1 MAKKVVKINREK
13 DESKQEEKPVLE
25 VCVESQPAND
35 MSKDVLTEE
44 AIKLIKDIDLSLEE
58 EDEEYENMDVNTLFQ
73 EILVANLK
81 YTPKVLRKNKQVLY
95 DMINQVM
102 LGRKL
107 SKTQKQSKIH
117 RKMRK
122 YILSCEKFINSVLK
136 SDTCKDLDREE
147 FLGYLLQGVKEGKA
161 VVDYK
166 GLNKWYKKV
175 SKKLCK
181 ALKLKKLPNN
191 WDSLLELIT
200 FAKENGVKIKK
211 RHIAVLKCASNIEQE
226 EENLEETEEYTEE

>member
-1 MAKKVVKINREK
+1 MAKKIVKINREK
-13 DESKQEEKPVLE
+13 DENKQEEKPVLE

-35 MSKDVLTEE
+35 LVDDVVTED
-44 AIKLIKDIDLSLEE
+44 DIEFSSEE
-58 EDEEYENMDVNTLFQ
+58 NDEYEDMDANTLFQ
-73 EILVANLK
+73 KLLVANLK

-107 SKTQKQSKIH
+107 SNTQKQSKVH

-122 YILSCEKFINSVLK
+122 YILSCEKFVNNVIKIDVCHN
-136 SDTCKDLDREE
+136 LDRED
-147 FLGYLLQGVKEGKA
+147 FLLYLLQGVKEGSL
-161 VVDYK
+161 VVHYK
-166 GLNKWYKKV
+166 GFNKHHKKV

-181 ALKLKKLPNN
+181 VLGLKKLPNN
-191 WDSLLELIT
+191 WDSILELIT

-211 RHIAVLKCASNIEQE
+211 RHITVLKCASNTEQE
-226 EENLEETEEYTEE
+226 EENSEETEEYTEE

>member
-1 MAKKVVKINREK
+1 MAKKIVKINREK
-13 DESKQEEKPVLE
+13 DENKQEEKPVLE

-35 MSKDVLTEE
+35 LVDDVVTED
-44 AIKLIKDIDLSLEE
+44 DIEFSSEE
-58 EDEEYENMDVNTLFQ
+58 NDEYEDMDANTLFQ
-73 EILVANLK
+73 KLLVANLK

-107 SKTQKQSKIH
+107 SNTQKQSKVH

-122 YILSCEKFINSVLK
+122 YILSCEKFVNNVIKIDVCHN
-136 SDTCKDLDREE
+136 LDRED
-147 FLGYLLQGVKEGKA
+147 FLLYLLQGVKEGSL
-161 VVDYK
+161 VVHYK
-166 GLNKWYKKV
+166 GFNKHHKKV

-181 ALKLKKLPNN
+181 ALGLKKLPNN
-191 WDSLLELIT
+191 WDSILELIT

-211 RHIAVLKCASNIEQE
+211 RHITVLKCASNTEQE
-226 EENLEETEEYTEE
+226 EENSEETEEYTEE

>member
-13 DESKQEEKPVLE
+13 DENKQEEKPVLE
-25 VCVESQPAND
+25 VGVESQPANS
-35 MSKDVLTEE
+35 MSEDDIKEE
-44 AIKLIKDIDLSLEE
+44 AIKLIKDMDLSSE

-102 LGRKL
+102 LGKKL
-107 SKTQKQSKIH
+107 SKTQKQSKVH

-122 YILSCEKFINSVLK
+122 YILSCEKFINNVLK

-161 VVDYK
+161 VVGYK

-181 ALKLKKLPNN
+181 ALDLKKLPNN

-211 RHIAVLKCASNIEQE
+211 RHIAVLKCASSIEQE
-226 EENLEETEEYTEE
+226 DLEETEEYTEE